1 MEEEKKEPF
10 DSKSVIINKVE
21 RGNFFKYTTIAL
33 LVVLIAGLAYVVYGD
48 KFSFGEDIAA
58 KVNGEKITLSELNE
72 IYDSLPEQQ
81 KSVMSKEDVL
91 DQLVQL
97 KVIYQEAKK
106 EGLSVTEEEASEG
119 LNLLLVSAGMTREQF
134 LQGLSQQGVRE
145 EDFIKKYIEQMT
157 VEKLINK
164 TILQNITVSNVEA
177 SDYYLKNIAQFAKGE
192 QAVVKHILVG
202 NETLSKEQ
210 KESRAKELLKKVNKD
225 NFCDYVSKYSTD
237 TASVSNC
244 GEYTFGKEDPY
255 VEEFK
260 NLSFS
265 QDVGVIGTVNTQF
278 GTHII
283 WTVKKLPPGTVPFI
297 EVSEQIKEFIKAEKA
312 KEDYDKYFE
321 GLKTKSKITVYDEVF
336 L

>member
-145 EDFIKKYIEQMT
+145 EDFIKKYIE
-157 VEKLINK
+157 
-164 TILQNITVSNVEA
+164 
-177 SDYYLKNIAQFAKGE
+177 
-192 QAVVKHILVG
+192 HIK
-202 NETLSKEQ
+202 KE
-210 KESRAKELLKKVNKD
+210 
-225 NFCDYVSKYSTD
+225 
-237 TASVSNC
+237 
-244 GEYTFGKEDPY
+244 
-255 VEEFK
+255 
-260 NLSFS
+260 
-265 QDVGVIGTVNTQF
+265 
-278 GTHII
+278 
-283 WTVKKLPPGTVPFI
+283 
-297 EVSEQIKEFIKAEKA
+297 
-312 KEDYDKYFE
+312 
-321 GLKTKSKITVYDEVF
+321 
-336 L
+336 